1 MDQIISAA
9 GIKIA
14 LLSAVGTYGIIE
26 AVKPMI
32 KRFAPDSWPR
42 LAVRLGALACGAAW
56 GLSLQLDAT
65 GAVIGVCGAAL
76 SSTIVAAVKGAVRA
90 KSA

>member
-1 MDQIISAA
+1 MEMIDQI

-14 LLSAVGTYGIIE
+14 LLSAVGTFGIIE

-42 LAVRLGALACGAAW
+42 LAVRLGALACGAGW
-56 GLSLQLDAT
+56 GLALQCDAA
-65 GAVIGVCGAAL
+65 GAITGVCGAAL